1 MEFSFKDIMRIIKKN
16 IIFIVAVTLAF
27 AVCSFLGTKFLVQ
40 KTYTTSVK
48 LYVSTSYDIS
58 SGYDSLQSHNY
69 AQNIVLTYIEM
80 LDSNRFY
87 TAVAEKLENKY
98 TASELDNIIGFTSV
112 ENTEVFNANVSCNS
126 PEEAKKIAD
135 AVAQTA
141 PETIALLKSEA
152 QLKIVDEAVM
162 PVSPASP
169 SVSRNVMVAFMA
181 GLILSL
187 IIVFVRDYFDVKIKY
202 NEEMTTLCKVPV
214 LGAIPDF
221 ELYTHNIKSKS

>member
-1 MEFSFKDIMRIIKKN
+1 MEFSFKDIWRIIKKN
-16 IIFIVAVTLAF
+16 IVFIVAVTLAF
-27 AVCSFLGTKFLVQ
+27 ALCAFVGTKFLV
-40 KTYTTSVK
+40 KETYATSVK
-48 LYVSTSYDIS
+48 LYVSTSHDSS

-69 AQNIVLTYIEM
+69 AQNIVATYIEM

-87 TAVAEKLENKY
+87 TAVAEQLENEY
-98 TASELDNIIGFTSV
+98 TASQLKGMISFTRI
-112 ENTEVFNANVSCNS
+112 EDTEVFKANVTCNS

-135 AVAQTA
+135 AVAVKA
-141 PETIALLKSEA
+141 PETIALLKNEA
-152 QLKIVDEAVM
+152 QLKIVDEAVL
-162 PVSPASP
+162 PTTPASP
-169 SVSRNVMVAFMA
+169 NVSRNVMVAFMA

-221 ELYTHNIKSKS
+221 ELYAHNLKSKS